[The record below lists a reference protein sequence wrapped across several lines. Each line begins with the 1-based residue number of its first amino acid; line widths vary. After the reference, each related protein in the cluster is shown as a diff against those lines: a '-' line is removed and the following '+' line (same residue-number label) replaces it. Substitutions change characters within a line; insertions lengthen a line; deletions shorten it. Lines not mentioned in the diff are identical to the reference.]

1 MGLSAAL
8 YSGTSG
14 LKAHGES
21 MTVIGNNIA
30 NVSTVGFKGS
40 RLHFEDAMSQATTT
54 AAGTGQIGRG
64 VQVGTVMADFAQG
77 SLETTTEATDL
88 AIGGKGFF
96 VVSPPGEGVQYY
108 TRAGNFRFDEDGR
121 LTDPHGYAVQGW
133 KVQNDTNPIAATST
147 TTESSS
153 ARIEGVP
160 TDIVLDN
167 FQSPPQATSQVDI
180 MTNLDSQS
188 TDKSTSR
195 IDGDNK
201 YNTIY
206 DPHPSFAMFNNWDGT
221 SEEPLGDGMYTYQTT
236 IKTYDENG
244 TAHNLTVYFDPV
256 DDAAIES
263 NAGGN
268 QLWEYMVTVNPS
280 EDGRSIQGTDVRD
293 TKAAGVLMTGT
304 LTFNAAGELQNMS
317 SFTMQADADPN
328 YTPVDSDHDDFDYET
343 NNNYVLDPA
352 GDKVYNEAGE
362 FIDYSTVN
370 SLQAGSV
377 NDDIFITNDGTDGGN
392 NEVDTRYDVSF
403 TSAASGWDAD
413 TAPDD
418 GEYVL
423 GEDGYYYPTSSV
435 ADGGG
440 TYYAYINGEARSIV
454 YDDADDMTVYTA
466 SSTQNDYG
474 SYVCTDN
481 IAPANG
487 TFYRYDDVRYVDGS
501 TVDAGTV
508 PAIANRFSLDDTTGF
523 KNLHNWTPADFSNR
537 GYPICT
543 ANFLREADASATN
556 LDDGNENARN
566 IEINFGLKNT
576 TTEWNIASGDDFSAL
591 MIGGGGG
598 PTEQPGSWQDGKKAW
613 DLLPRMNGKRSAL
626 SSTSYNTGS
635 TTLFQSQD
643 GYTAGF
649 LQGVSVDRDGIL
661 TGSYSNGQ
669 VLELYA
675 LTLAD
680 FNDQYSLY
688 REGGNLFSETRSSGP
703 PLTGLANAS
712 GKGAIASNSLE
723 QSNVDLATEFVS
735 MITTQKG
742 YQANSKTITTTDEML
757 NVLIQMKR

>member
-1 MGLSAAL
+1 
-8 YSGTSG
+8 
-14 LKAHGES
+14 
-21 MTVIGNNIA
+21 
-30 NVSTVGFKGS
+30 
-40 RLHFEDAMSQATTT
+40 
-54 AAGTGQIGRG
+54 
-64 VQVGTVMADFAQG
+64 
-77 SLETTTEATDL
+77 
-88 AIGGKGFF
+88 
-96 VVSPPGEGVQYY
+96 
-108 TRAGNFRFDEDGR
+108 
-121 LTDPHGYAVQGW
+121 
-133 KVQNDTNPIAATST
+133 
-147 TTESSS
+147 
-153 ARIEGVP
+153 
-160 TDIVLDN
+160 
-167 FQSPPQATSQVDI
+167 
-180 MTNLDSQS
+180 
-188 TDKSTSR
+188 
-195 IDGDNK
+195 
-201 YNTIY
+201 
-206 DPHPSFAMFNNWDGT
+206 
-221 SEEPLGDGMYTYQTT
+221 
-236 IKTYDENG
+236 
-244 TAHNLTVYFDPV
+244 
-256 DDAAIES
+256 
-263 NAGGN
+263 
-268 QLWEYMVTVNPS
+268 
-280 EDGRSIQGTDVRD
+280 
-293 TKAAGVLMTGT
+293 MTGT

-328 YTPVDSDHDDFDYET
+328 YTPVDSDHADFDYET

-352 GDKVYNEAGE
+352 GDKVYNANGTFVDYIDVNTLQFGSGAGL
-362 FIDYSTVN
+362 T
-370 SLQAGSV
+370 SV
-377 NDDIFITNDGTDGGN
+377 TIPDA
-392 NEVDTRYDVSF
+392 
-403 TSAASGWDAD
+403 AASDVASRYELSFVSEGTWDIAGGAAD
-413 TAPDD
+413 PD
-418 GEYVL
+418 GYVE
-423 GEDGYYYPTSSV
+423 GADGYYYPTSSIQN
-435 ADGGG
+435 DGTG
-440 TYYAYINGEARSIV
+440 TYVAIINGTNRALAENDPNALTYYSADPTENPYGQYV
-454 YDDADDMTVYTA
+454 NSDADPTA
-466 SSTQNDYG
+466 
-474 SYVCTDN
+474 
-481 IAPANG
+481 G
-487 TFYRYDDVRYVDGS
+487 TFYRYDDVRYIDGNTDS
-501 TVDAGTV
+501 DHTV